1 MCLRALDT
9 NLKCE
14 IYHISHYAQKTCA
27 EMRINMESL
36 VGRSQNVAAIIE
48 RKKKNKKAFFI
59 SAGII
64 ILAAVLLGAIYNYY
78 INIKYNGYKIEERSG
93 IKNKNSASYASY
105 NDYILKYSK
114 DGIVAQDASG
124 KELWNGSYD
133 MASSAID
140 ICGEYV
146 VVADVGEKNFIV
158 YNGDDSGK
166 EITTDY
172 PIVQAEVSKQGVV
185 AVLLEESSSNVI
197 RIYNPYDVQNKLLAE
212 IPTNIDDGYPVSID
226 ISDDGVNV
234 AAVFVSVNDSKI
246 QSRVAFYDFSDV
258 GKNSNFLVGAQVYN
272 DKLISEVKY
281 LNDNDICV
289 FGEDGYCVW
298 TNLRQPKVKFQ
309 KKYGTSIKS
318 AFYNSKYIGVILDA
332 DDGNKNELEVFEL
345 SGKRKLKIE
354 LSEQYKQVQLNDN
367 NEIMLNSD
375 SKCVIYKMNG
385 IKKFSSNIKGKVEH
399 FYASG
404 DNKCYYLVLENEI
417 QKIKLKKI
425 KKRG

>member
-1 MCLRALDT
+1 MNVTDFNFELPPEL
-9 NLKCE
+9 
-14 IYHISHYAQKTCA
+14 IAQDPL
-27 EMRINMESL
+27 EDR
-36 VGRSQNVAAIIE
+36 
-48 RKKKNKKAFFI
+48 
-59 SAGII
+59 
-64 ILAAVLLGAIYNYY
+64 
-78 INIKYNGYKIEERSG
+78 
-93 IKNKNSASYASY
+93 SASRLLVLDKKTGEMEHRHFRDILHYLKKGDCLVI
-105 NDYILKYSK
+105 NDTKVIPARLMGHKV
-114 DGIVAQDASG
+114 GT
-124 KELWNGSYD
+124 
-133 MASSAID
+133 D

-281 LNDNDICV
+281 LNDNDVCV